1 MVLPHKSWLNS
12 MSVQD
17 RNCSFREQSTT
28 TKFFKG
34 RCFMKKSFGKRLQ
47 QLRKKAGLT
56 QEKLADMMNVHFNTI
71 SLWENDK
78 NSPRL
83 NEIKEICKVL
93 NVSENELLSDNN
105 SNGGDE
111 WVLEIKMA
119 DNMKEFFD
127 MTDGMPCVAQILTN
141 QFGGVLHLAGAY
153 EVFDNDSKFN
163 DFIKQLKSARK
174 FIRQAGKNFGKLNNS

>member
-1 MVLPHKSWLNS
+1 MLQEKFKSGLLITS
-12 MSVQD
+12 ALTM
-17 RNCSFREQSTT
+17 T
-28 TKFFKG
+28 TKFQKEG
-34 RCFMKKSFGKRLQ
+34 VAMEKSFGKKLQ
-47 QLRKKAGLT
+47 HLRKKAGLN
-56 QEKLADMMNVHFNTI
+56 QEKFSELMSLSLSTI
-71 SLWENDK
+71 KRWEWGEII
-78 NSPRL
+78 PRM
-83 NEIKEICKVL
+83 NEIRQICDVL
-93 NVSENELLSDNN
+93 RVSEKELLSDDN

-111 WVLEIKMA
+111 WVLEVKMA

-174 FIRQAGKNFGKLNNS
+174 FIRQAGRNFGKLKEGE